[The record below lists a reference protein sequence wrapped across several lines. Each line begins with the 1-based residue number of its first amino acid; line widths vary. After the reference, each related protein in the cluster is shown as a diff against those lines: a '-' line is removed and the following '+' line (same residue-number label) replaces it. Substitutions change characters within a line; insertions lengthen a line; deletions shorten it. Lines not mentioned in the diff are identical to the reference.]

1 MILTPVTPVLLASAV
16 VNLEIDQL
24 AMHEYLNQLN
34 SNYTKVI
41 WDMNDTVIAA
51 IGNSSMKC
59 RKQHH
64 SLRKRLDNITASQA
78 VLNRTVVNI
87 TRTLKSLVKRVGNLW
102 DRVDRL
108 AKNQRTTRISSQV
121 NLC

>member
-1 MILTPVTPVLLASAV
+1 MILTPVTPVLLAFAV

-64 SLRKRLDNITASQA
+64 SLRKRLDNVTASQA
-78 VLNRTVVNI
+78 VLNRTVANI
-87 TRTLKSLVKRVGNLW
+87 ARTLKKLVKRVGNLG

-108 AKNQRTTRISSQV
+108 AKNQRTTRITSQV

>member
-1 MILTPVTPVLLASAV
+1 MILTPVTPVLLAFAV

-64 SLRKRLDNITASQA
+64 SLRKRLDNVTASQA

-108 AKNQRTTRISSQV
+108 AKNQRTTRITSQV

>member
-64 SLRKRLDNITASQA
+64 SLRKRLDNVTASQA